1 MNHADTH
8 FHLPPAERKHKAEL
22 LGAVL
27 AYVSSREFR
36 ISYSAIVH
44 DIALQLGVTSEDDIS
59 IEVMRALA
67 SLGHCG
73 ALKIKS
79 DSYVADGERLEGPS
93 FSDEATIVASE
104 VLRNFCSLE
113 RIQGAYDE
121 EDAA

>member
-1 MNHADTH
+1 MTHADTH
-8 FHLPPAERKHKAEL
+8 FHLLLAERKHKAEI

-44 DIALQLGVTSEDDIS
+44 DIALQFGVASEDDIS
-59 IEVMRALA
+59 ADVMHALA

-73 ALKIKS
+73 ALRIKNET
-79 DSYVADGERLEGPS
+79 YVADGKRLEGPT
-93 FSDEATIVASE
+93 FSDEATIVATE